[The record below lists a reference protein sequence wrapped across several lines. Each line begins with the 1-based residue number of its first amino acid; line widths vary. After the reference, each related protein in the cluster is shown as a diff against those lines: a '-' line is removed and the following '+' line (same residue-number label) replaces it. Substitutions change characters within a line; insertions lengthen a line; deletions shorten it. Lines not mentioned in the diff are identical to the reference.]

1 LHQEFLTKNTRNN
14 KNKIKLRKQRKE
26 RAILL
31 VITGIILIFVSLS
44 LINFTKSWIGERL
57 VKLAELEEKELITT
71 VTLTGYILKDE
82 SLLFAPVAGQLEII
96 ALEGERIGVGGT
108 VAKITGG
115 YDSKFENRAMQEIL
129 APTAGIVSYEID
141 GFESI
146 LDINS
151 YHELELIK
159 MPEPIKLQHMIINRV
174 EKGQPVGK
182 IINNLKPVGIL
193 VFLESGEEQEQV
205 QLAVQQN
212 SQAIFKLGDGSLEF
226 VPARLVR
233 ANLGENKGMMIFET
247 SGFYQDLYHL
257 RKINLELVL
266 EHYRGLVVGEQAL
279 VYEQDKPGLI
289 TVDRNNTYIWQP
301 VDITGQIGSEL
312 VITGLR
318 KGTNYIKNPR

>member
-1 LHQEFLTKNTRNN
+1 MHQDLITKNTI
-14 KNKIKLRKQRKE
+14 KNRVKLRKQKKK
-26 RAILL
+26 RAFLL
-31 VITGIILIFVSLS
+31 VIAVIILVFVSHS
-44 LINFTKSWIGERL
+44 FINHTKSWIGERL
-57 VKLAELEEKELITT
+57 VKLAELGEKELITT
-71 VTLTGYILKDE
+71 VSLTGYILKDE
-82 SLLFAPVAGQLEII
+82 SLLFAPIAGQLEII

-115 YDSKFENRAMQEIL
+115 YDSKFENKSMQEIL
-129 APTAGIVSYEID
+129 SPAAGIISYEID
-141 GFESI
+141 GLESI

-159 MPEPIKLQHMIINRV
+159 MPEPIRLQNMLIHRV

-182 IINNLKPVGIL
+182 IINNLKPIGIL
-193 VFLESGEEQEQV
+193 VSLESKEEQEQV
-205 QLAVQQN
+205 QLALQQN
-212 SQAIFKLGDGSLEF
+212 SQVLFKLGDGSLEH
-226 VPARLVR
+226 VPARLLR
-233 ANLGENKGMMIFET
+233 ANLGENQGMMIFET
-247 SGFYQDLYHL
+247 NVFYQELYQL

-266 EHYRGLVVGEQAL
+266 EHYRGLVVSEQAL

-289 TVDRNNTYIWQP
+289 TVDRNNTYLWQP